1 MKDVLRQITRWSR
14 GGDRVAVAMVV
25 GARRS
30 APRPL
35 GTKMVVNRRGE
46 IAGGVSGGCVEGA
59 VVEIAE
65 RVIDGAPSQL
75 ARFGIPDDDA
85 WEVGLPCGGE
95 IDVWVQAFEWSRF
108 AEVARTDGRVAEVTL
123 LDGDGAGAKLV
134 VELDG
139 TRTGSLGSPELDAE
153 GAEVAGQLLWEGR
166 SERHGRLFVDV
177 TAPAPRLV
185 LVGALDIA
193 AALCVVARASGWL
206 PYVIDPRARFAT
218 AERFQDAED
227 LVVAWPRDAFARLGG
242 IDPAT
247 SVVALAH
254 DPKIDDAAL
263 TLALRSP
270 AAFVGAMGSRSAN
283 AQRFER
289 LLMAGLDEQEL
300 GRLSAPVGLDLGASS
315 PEETALSIMAEVVA
329 ASHAHLGGRLSERP
343 GRIHTPAPA
352 AA

>member
-1 MKDVLRQITRWSR
+1 
-14 GGDRVAVAMVV
+14 
-25 GARRS
+25 
-30 APRPL
+30 
-35 GTKMVVNRRGE
+35 MVVNRRGE

-65 RVIDGAPSQL
+65 RVSDGTPPQL

-85 WEVGLPCGGE
+85 WDVGLPCGGE

-108 AEVARTDGRVAEVTL
+108 EEIARANGRAAEVTL
-123 LDGDGAGAKLV
+123 LDGTGAGAKLV
-134 VELDG
+134 VEADG

-153 GAEVAGQLLWEGR
+153 GAKAAGRILWAGR

-177 TAPAPRLV
+177 KAPAPRLV

-206 PYVIDPRARFAT
+206 PYVTDPRARFAT

-263 TLALRSP
+263 TIALRSP

-283 AQRFER
+283 AQRLER
-289 LLMAGLDEQEL
+289 LRAAGLDEQEL
-300 GRLSAPVGLDLGASS
+300 ERLSAPVGLDLGASS
-315 PEETALSIMAEVVA
+315 PAETALSIMAEVVA
-329 ASHAHLGGRLSERP
+329 AWHAHAGGRLSERP
-343 GRIHTPAPA
+343 GRIHAPAPA
-352 AA
+352 VA